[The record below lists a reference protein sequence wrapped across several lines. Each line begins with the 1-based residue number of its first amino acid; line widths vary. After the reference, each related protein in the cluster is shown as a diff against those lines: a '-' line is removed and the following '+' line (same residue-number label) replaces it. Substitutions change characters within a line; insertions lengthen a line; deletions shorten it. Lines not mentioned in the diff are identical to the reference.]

1 MAGGSILVS
10 GSILMSC
17 GDQLSVLCVGVTCVV
32 AMA

>member
-1 MAGGSILVS
+1 MAG

-17 GDQLSVLCVGVTCVV
+17 GDQSSVLVVGVTCVV

>member
-10 GSILMSC
+10 GSILLRC
-17 GDQLSVLCVGVTCVV
+17 GAPLSVLVVGVTCVV